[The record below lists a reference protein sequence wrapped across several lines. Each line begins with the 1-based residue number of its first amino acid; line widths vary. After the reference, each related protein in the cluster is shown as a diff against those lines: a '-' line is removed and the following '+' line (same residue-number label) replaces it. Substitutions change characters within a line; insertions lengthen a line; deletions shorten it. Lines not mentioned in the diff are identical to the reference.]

1 MLSSSMHVP
10 VEVTKGPAAGKEF
23 VKRAKELGVKK
34 CPACNKSLV
43 EKPARKRKKHG

>member
-1 MLSSSMHVP
+1 MLSSSMRVP
-10 VEVTKGPAAGKEF
+10 EEAPRGPAAGKEF
-23 VKRAKELGVKK
+23 TKRARELGVKR